1 MEVTYKRE
9 MNHNYMIIVSPAGVE
24 NGYECRML
32 AGNCIEGLLKFRIRH
47 QEDKKDF
54 YYEITSKQ
62 PLRRLYEQRT
72 IKGDEI
78 RRMLLEIAATL
89 NRVEEYLLREEQILL
104 DPEYIYIEPD
114 QFSVYLCMVPGYTG
128 DFPTAFTG
136 LLEYMLEK
144 VDHKDK
150 DGVVLAYHLYHESLK
165 QNYGMADLLKYL
177 SKEDGPIFVS
187 EKPSQKLLDNG
198 EMPEREACAEQPPY
212 AREPIVGKQLAT
224 RQSTHQSV
232 KNPTISNQ
240 AAGKKRKEKQKYI
253 VQNHRNE
260 STKAKKQAR
269 EQTGKPV
276 GRKNHSQETG
286 WWSVEEKRNLKELL
300 NEAVRAV
307 LMVVIGLA
315 ALWFLVGEEIVTRYG
330 VLVGAAAL
338 ALFLLRCIIL
348 SKISRN
354 KENNSQPLAGNEEHD
369 SWKIDFDTQDHNA
382 SANQT
387 LNCEG
392 LEGETWGYE
401 DSSKEE
407 AGVGEEMGTAL
418 LADFSSRGGSAIL
431 ESLSRDRES
440 IEVSYVP
447 FIIGKHTDMTDYC
460 LKQPTISR
468 LHLRIDKKE
477 GVYIATDL
485 NSTNGTTV
493 EGYHLQANET
503 VSIKNGDVVYLADI
517 GFRFIEPEG

>member
-62 PLRRLYEQRT
+62 PLKRLYEQRT

-177 SKEDGPIFVS
+177 SKEDGPIFES

-198 EMPEREACAEQPPY
+198 ELPEREACVEQPPY
-212 AREPIVGKQLAT
+212 AREPIVGKQ
-224 RQSTHQSV
+224 
-232 KNPTISNQ
+232 
-240 AAGKKRKEKQKYI
+240 KYI
-253 VQNHRNE
+253 VQNHMNE

-286 WWSVEEKRNLKELL
+286 RWSVEEKRNLKELL
-300 NEAVRAV
+300 SEAVRAV
-307 LMVVIGLA
+307 LTAVIGLA
-315 ALWFLVGEEIVTRYG
+315 ALWFLAGEETVTRYG

-354 KENNSQPLAGNEEHD
+354 KENDSQPLAGNEEHN
-369 SWKIDFDTQDHNA
+369 SWKIDFDTQDNN
-382 SANQT
+382 SSVNQT
-387 LNCEG
+387 LNCKG
-392 LEGETWGYE
+392 VEGEAWDYA
-401 DSSKEE
+401 DSAKEE
-407 AGVGEEMGTAL
+407 EGVGEEMGTAL

>member
-62 PLRRLYEQRT
+62 PLKRLYEQRT

-177 SKEDGPIFVS
+177 SKEDGPIFES

-198 EMPEREACAEQPPY
+198 EMPEREACIEQQPY
-212 AREPIVGKQLAT
+212 AQTPIVGKQLA
-224 RQSTHQSV
+224 THQSV
-232 KNPTISNQ
+232 KNPTITNQ
-240 AAGKKRKEKQKYI
+240 AAGKKRKYI
-253 VQNHRNE
+253 VRNHINE
-260 STKAKKQAR
+260 GTKAKKQAR
-269 EQTGKPV
+269 DQTGKQV
-276 GRKNHSQETG
+276 GRKNHSKEIGRLLVIVQ
-286 WWSVEEKRNLKELL
+286 RNVRELL

-307 LMVVIGLA
+307 LMAVIGLA
-315 ALWFLVGEEIVTRYG
+315 ALWFLAGVEVATRYG
-330 VLVGAAAL
+330 VLIGAAAL
-338 ALFLLRCIIL
+338 VLFLLRCIIL
-348 SKISRN
+348 SKIFCN
-354 KENNSQPLAGNEEHD
+354 QEKQSQPLAGNEEHD
-369 SWKIDFDTQDHNA
+369 SWKIDFDTQDHNS

-517 GFRFIEPEG
+517 GFRFIEPEE